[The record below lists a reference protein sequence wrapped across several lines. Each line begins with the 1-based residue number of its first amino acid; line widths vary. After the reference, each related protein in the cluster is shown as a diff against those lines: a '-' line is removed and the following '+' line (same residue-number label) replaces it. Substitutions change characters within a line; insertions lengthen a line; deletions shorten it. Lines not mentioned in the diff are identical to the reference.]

1 MKYGQFCPLAKTT
14 EILGEKWTILI
25 IREILMGG
33 RRFSELQR
41 GLGLI
46 SPALL
51 TARLKS
57 LEDQGMVVKR
67 RAAGQRSF
75 EYYPTE
81 ACEAL
86 LPALISL
93 GEWGLCWAQHTIVDD
108 DYDVEF
114 LMYYLERSINPEKLI
129 GDETVI
135 QFEFTDLSYQ
145 SKWWLLV
152 KGDRVDL
159 CIKDPAKDIDI
170 FFTTTVRTMTAV
182 WMGDRTYKNA
192 ITEGDLS
199 VQGPPAL
206 TRNISAWLTPSIYA
220 NSPRSPSPG
229 NMEASS

>member
-1 MKYGQFCPLAKTT
+1 MKYGQFCPLAKSA

-25 IREILMGG
+25 VREILMGG

-57 LEDQGMVVKR
+57 LEEQGMVAKR
-67 RAAGQRSF
+67 RAAGQRGY

-86 LPALISL
+86 LPVLISL
-93 GEWGLCWAQHTIVDD
+93 GEWGLCWAQHTLVDD

-114 LMYYLERSINPEKLI
+114 LMFYLERSINPAKLI
-129 GDETVI
+129 GSETVI
-135 QFEFTDLSYQ
+135 QFEFTDIDKQ

-159 CIKDPAKDIDI
+159 CVKDPAKDIDI
-170 FFTTTVRTMTAV
+170 FFRTTVRTMIAV
-182 WMGDRTYKNA
+182 WMGDRTYKDA
-192 ITEGDLS
+192 IAAGDLS
-199 VQGPPAL
+199 VQGPPVL
-206 TRNISAWLTPSIYA
+206 TRNIGTWLTPSVYA
-220 NSPRSPSPG
+220 DSPRAPG
-229 NMEASS
+229 QSEAQQ